1 MPPIF
6 KLLAALCLLLAAI
19 ALPACGGDDP
29 YQPSA
34 SGGGDGAMA
43 ADEASEGIRG
53 PAGAAFATAAPAPT
67 TAPRVVREEEVSL
80 AVEVTRTVAQ
90 APVATPAPPSAPT
103 PAPAAAATPAA
114 VAPTPAPP
122 GPGGVLP
129 SLPAQQRIIVRT
141 VDLRLTVSEV
151 AAAVDAVAALA
162 VASGGWVVNS
172 DRSARHGGSIAIRVP
187 AEALDDTI
195 RRLRELALAV
205 ESETSASQDVT
216 DEYVDLQSRLTGL
229 RAAET
234 RLLELMAQAASVKDA
249 LSVQSEL
256 SNLQTQIERIE
267 GRLKY
272 LEQTAAY
279 SLVKI
284 ALQVPPAD
292 LPADAGPDRAL
303 AAGAAARFRAT
314 FRPPPGLDSFS
325 WQWDFGDGSR
335 PAQGQASAPA
345 ANPGE
350 RVTATV
356 THIYGD
362 ERDSPYI
369 VQFRITG
376 TGESGLA
383 RGADTFIATV
393 IQTPEIAVFAGEH
406 QVVAENEE
414 VQFRGSFT
422 RPAGLRNFRY
432 RWDFGDGS
440 PYIAGAPAAGQTQA
454 AATHVYPNHRPSE
467 YQASLTVTAE
477 SDAGPVESAGYL
489 GVYVQERPGL
499 TISGWSLSDTAR
511 AAVRALSA
519 VGYALATALL
529 WLAVFLPII
538 LAIGAVIYGLQRL
551 RRRRA
556 RNAA

>member
-6 KLLAALCLLLAAI
+6 KLLAALCLLQAAI
-19 ALPACGGDDP
+19 ALPACGGGDA
-29 YQPSA
+29 YQSSPA
-34 SGGGDGAMA
+34 SGGEDGAMA

-67 TAPRVVREEEVSL
+67 TAPHVVREEEVSL

-90 APVATPAPPSAPT
+90 AS
-103 PAPAAAATPAA
+103 AATPAA
-114 VAPTPAPP
+114 ITPTPAPP
-122 GPGGVLP
+122 GPGGVLL
-129 SLPAQQRIIVRT
+129 SSPAQQRIIVRT
-141 VDLRLTVSEV
+141 VDLRLTVSDV

-162 VASGGWVVNS
+162 VEAGGWVVNS

-187 AEALDDTI
+187 AEALDATI

-205 ESETSASQDVT
+205 ESETSTSQDVT

-303 AAGAAARFRAT
+303 AAGAAARFRAV
-314 FRPPPGLDSFS
+314 FRPSPGLDSFN

-335 PAQGQASAPA
+335 PVQGNASAPA
-345 ANPGE
+345 ANSGE

-356 THIYGD
+356 THVYGD

-369 VQFRITG
+369 VEFRITG

-440 PYIAGAPAAGQTQA
+440 PYIEGALAAGQTQA

-467 YQASLTVTAE
+467 YQASLTITAE

-538 LAIGAVIYGLQRL
+538 LAIGAAIYGLQRL

-556 RNAA
+556 RNPA

>member
-6 KLLAALCLLLAAI
+6 KLLAALYLLLAAL
-19 ALPACGGDDP
+19 ALLACGGGDA
-29 YQPSA
+29 YQPPA
-34 SGGGDGAMA
+34 SGGEDGAMA
-43 ADEASEGIRG
+43 ADEGSEGARG
-53 PAGAAFATAAPAPT
+53 PAGASFATTAPAPT
-67 TAPRVVREEEVSL
+67 TAPHVVREEEVSM

-90 APVATPAPPSAPT
+90 AAAPTPPAAPT

-114 VAPTPAPP
+114 IAPTPAPP
-122 GPGGVLP
+122 APGGVLP

-141 VDLRLTVSEV
+141 VDLRLTVSDV

-187 AEALDDTI
+187 AETLDDTI
-195 RRLRELALAV
+195 RRLRELALKV

-279 SLVKI
+279 SLVKV

-314 FRPPPGLDSFS
+314 FRPPPGLDSFN

-356 THIYGD
+356 THVYGD

-369 VQFRITG
+369 VEFRITG
-376 TGESGLA
+376 TGASGLA

-440 PYIAGAPAAGQTQA
+440 PYIGGAPAAGQTQA

-467 YQASLTVTAE
+467 YNASLTVTAE

-499 TISGWSLSDTAR
+499 TISGWSLADTAR
-511 AAVRALSA
+511 AAIRALSA

>member
-6 KLLAALCLLLAAI
+6 KLLAALCLLQAAL
-19 ALPACGGDDP
+19 ALPACGGGDA
-29 YQPSA
+29 YQPPA
-34 SGGGDGAMA
+34 SGGEDGAMA
-43 ADEASEGIRG
+43 ADESSGGARG
-53 PAGAAFATAAPAPT
+53 PAGAAFAT
-67 TAPRVVREEEVSL
+67 TAPPVVREEEVSM

-90 APVATPAPPSAPT
+90 AAAPTPAPAAPT

-114 VAPTPAPP
+114 AAPTPAPP
-122 GPGGVLP
+122 GPGGVMP

-141 VDLRLTVSEV
+141 VDLRLTVSDV
-151 AAAVDAVAALA
+151 ASAVDAVAALA

-187 AEALDDTI
+187 AEALDATI
-195 RRLRELALAV
+195 RRLRELALKV

-216 DEYVDLQSRLTGL
+216 DEYVDSQSRLTGL

-256 SNLQTQIERIE
+256 SSLQTEIERIE

-303 AAGAAARFRAT
+303 AAGAAARFRAV
-314 FRPPPGLDSFS
+314 FRPPPGLDSFN

-356 THIYGD
+356 THVYGD

-369 VQFRITG
+369 VEFRITG

-440 PYIAGAPAAGQTQA
+440 PYIEGAPAAGQTQA

-467 YQASLTVTAE
+467 YNASLTVTAE

>member
-19 ALPACGGDDP
+19 ALLACGGGDA
-29 YQPSA
+29 YQPPA
-34 SGGGDGAMA
+34 SGGEDGAMA
-43 ADEASEGIRG
+43 ADEASEGARG
-53 PAGAAFATAAPAPT
+53 PAGAAFATAAPH
-67 TAPRVVREEEVSL
+67 VVREEEVSL

-90 APVATPAPPSAPT
+90 ASVATPVAPSAPT
-103 PAPAAAATPAA
+103 PAPPAKPTPAPA
-114 VAPTPAPP
+114 PAPTPAPP
-122 GPGGVLP
+122 APGGVMP

-141 VDLRLTVSEV
+141 VDLRLTVSDV

-187 AEALDDTI
+187 AESLDDTI

-205 ESETSASQDVT
+205 ESETSTSQDVT
-216 DEYVDLQSRLTGL
+216 EEYVDLQSRLTSL
-229 RAAET
+229 RVAET

-256 SNLQTQIERIE
+256 SSLQTQIELIE

-279 SLVKI
+279 SLVKV

-303 AAGAAARFRAT
+303 AAGAAARFRAV
-314 FRPPPGLDSFS
+314 FRPPPGLDSFT
-325 WQWDFGDGSR
+325 WQWDFGDGSS
-335 PAQGQASAPA
+335 PVPGHASAPS

-406 QVVAENEE
+406 QVVAENQE
-414 VQFRGSFT
+414 VKFSGSFT

-440 PYIAGAPAAGQTQA
+440 PYIEGAPAAGQTQA

-467 YQASLTVTAE
+467 YRASLTVTAE

-489 GVYVQERPGL
+489 GVYVEERQGL
-499 TISGWSLSDTAR
+499 TISGWSLSGTAR

-538 LAIGAVIYGLQRL
+538 LAIGAAIYGLQRL

-556 RNAA
+556 RPAD